1 MLDNNDNQEI
11 EDEISP
17 DDHQNTIGHWRF
29 DSDGSQFDKELFN
42 DNFFLN
48 SNPNSKTTRS
58 LRSWMAL
65 SRLYNDNLF
74 LNSNHNSKTTRSLI
88 ISIIL
93 IIIVS
98 LMFFVIMSQF
108 RKNINTESRDNEQNS
123 TQESRQL

>member
-17 DDHQNTIGHWRF
+17 PPL
-29 DSDGSQFDKELFN
+29 SQFDKELV
-42 DNFFLN
+42 
-48 SNPNSKTTRS
+48 
-58 LRSWMAL
+58 
-65 SRLYNDNLF
+65 NDNLF
-74 LNSNHNSKTTRSLI
+74 LNSNHNSKTARSLT

-93 IIIVS
+93 VIIVL
-98 LMFFVIMSQF
+98 LMIFVIMSQF

>member
-17 DDHQNTIGHWRF
+17 PPL
-29 DSDGSQFDKELFN
+29 SQFDKELV
-42 DNFFLN
+42 
-48 SNPNSKTTRS
+48 
-58 LRSWMAL
+58 
-65 SRLYNDNLF
+65 NDNLF
-74 LNSNHNSKTTRSLI
+74 LNSNHNSKTTSSLT

-93 IIIVS
+93 VIIVS
-98 LMFFVIMSQF
+98 LMIFVIMSQF